1 MGGLSGVLAACRGTR
16 CGDPAGFGGMR
27 ETDAMQLTDTDVVL
41 VTGGASGLGAATVES
56 ALAAGARAVI
66 IDLPDAV
73 AALDRGSG

>member
-1 MGGLSGVLAACRGTR
+1 
-16 CGDPAGFGGMR
+16 
-27 ETDAMQLTDTDVVL
+27 MQLTDTDVVL

-73 AALDRGSG
+73 AALPAAGAG